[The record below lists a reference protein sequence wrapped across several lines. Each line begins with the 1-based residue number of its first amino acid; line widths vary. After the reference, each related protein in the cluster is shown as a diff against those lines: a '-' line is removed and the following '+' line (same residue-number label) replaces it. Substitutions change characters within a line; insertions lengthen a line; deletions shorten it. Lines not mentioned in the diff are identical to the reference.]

1 MATAKPKAG
10 VKSTKPVQGVSYRI
24 FDDILALATTI
35 ARSRKDFG
43 AEKLQSLA
51 SATRDYAA
59 SLTDMPSMRAHVV
72 SASDSIEGLA
82 GYVMHTDISHMV
94 RDAGTFARRH
104 PLATLGLTLVA
115 GIAASQLFRPAHSTS
130 ASKSMLRTAKKKIG
144 KPTQR
149 RRNGTN
155 GAVHANA

>member
-1 MATAKPKAG
+1 MATSKRKVG
-10 VKSTKPVQGVSYRI
+10 VKPTKTAQGVSYRI
-24 FDDILALATTI
+24 FDDILALASTM

-82 GYVMHTDISHMV
+82 GYVMHTDIDHMV
-94 RDAGTFARRH
+94 HDAGTFARRH
-104 PLATLGLTLVA
+104 PLTTLGLTLGA
-115 GIAASQLFRPAHSTS
+115 GVVASQLFRPARPSPAAKPS
-130 ASKSMLRTAKKKIG
+130 VRTAKKKIG
-144 KPTQR
+144 KPSQR
-149 RRNGTN
+149 TRNGAN